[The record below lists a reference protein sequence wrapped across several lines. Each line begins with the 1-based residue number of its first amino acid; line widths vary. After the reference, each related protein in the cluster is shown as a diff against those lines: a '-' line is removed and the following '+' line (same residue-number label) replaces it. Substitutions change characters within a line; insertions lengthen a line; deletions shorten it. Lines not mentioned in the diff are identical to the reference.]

1 MAKIEALQKMCRRQQ
16 IEEDVIR
23 EVEQADLDCWHEA
36 LQQLLTSW
44 AANCSAMSNATV
56 ASQPELRDEETTMQ
70 DEPSTFTRGCAAL
83 GEQIAKTGEIDE
95 LKVAMK
101 ELRAENASM
110 KAMMKEM
117 QANIQAEN
125 ERVKAAMEEM
135 QLRAENASM
144 KAMME
149 EMQANIQAENER
161 MKAEMDEMQADLQR
175 QRNEVAQHREIVKET
190 IGGMTELA
198 DATKKEIDD
207 LTDKM
212 QAELAEVKFCHEL
225 SR

>member
-1 MAKIEALQKMCRRQQ
+1 M
-16 IEEDVIR
+16 
-23 EVEQADLDCWHEA
+23 
-36 LQQLLTSW
+36 T
-44 AANCSAMSNATV
+44 N
-56 ASQPELRDEETTMQ
+56 
-70 DEPSTFTRGCAAL
+70 AL
-83 GEQIAKTGEIDE
+83 GVHVLNTLQDRVDAIAERAIRWSS
-95 LKVAMK
+95 
-101 ELRAENASM
+101 LRI
-110 KAMMKEM
+110 KP
-117 QANIQAEN
+117 
-125 ERVKAAMEEM
+125 RVDKKLAITVFSFPPDKGNVGTAAY
-135 QLRAENASM
+135 LDVFGSIHRV
-144 KAMME
+144 ME